1 MNLLKKI
8 SFLVLFITLNSCINN
23 SLNSDTET
31 YKIEI
36 KKAEYFHQDFTNHI
50 QETPLNIDA
59 ERITLK
65 EIFGI
70 LIKTDTS
77 NVKFDDKKLQN
88 KSYDIHIKQ
97 KDKNIPINE
106 VVLKK
111 IIKELNLKLNIEKY
125 QSSNITIKDSLKYS
139 NYTSKSKNK
148 ISSVTISKDSIKL
161 SNCDL
166 NKLVEILNSK
176 FPEKTT
182 CNINSERINYQ
193 WKKSPFEKLKLQM
206 KNDLGIMFFNTN
218 NDRVIYR
225 IKNVE

>member
-8 SFLVLFITLNSCINN
+8 SFLALFITLNSCKDN
-23 SLNSDTET
+23 SFNSDTET

-50 QETPLNIDA
+50 QETPLNINA
-59 ERITLK
+59 ESITLK

-70 LIKTDTS
+70 LIRTDTS
-77 NVKFDDKKLQN
+77 NIKFDNKKLQN
-88 KSYDIHIKQ
+88 KSYDVLIKQ

-125 QSSNITIKDSLKYS
+125 KSFNITIKDSLKYS

-148 ISSVTISKDSIKL
+148 IASVTISKDSIKL

-166 NKLVEILNSK
+166 SKLAEILNSE
-176 FPEKTT
+176 FPEKIT
-182 CNINSERINYQ
+182 CNIDSERINYQ
-193 WKKSPFEKLKLQM
+193 WKKSSFEKLKLQV
-206 KNDLGIMFFNTN
+206 KNDLGINFLNLN
-218 NDRVIYR
+218 NEVIIYR
-225 IKNVE
+225 IKNN